1 MRSYHA
7 SFSNGSL
14 ASAEDVSDL
23 REQLRHAQAETQRL
37 RDIVEPP
44 STFFK
49 RGNGFTLE
57 VDLAIAEAITKA
69 NVSRNKVSL
78 LFRIFARF
86 FRIKLPSRKMLVPH
100 KMLQGTMQYIEREIT
115 FIPGC
120 THVKEV
126 CAVLYK
132 AHQLQIGLELLESA
146 EVERCYISDGAESLQ
161 SEWLCQ
167 LLSRRDP
174 NSGELK
180 VSALDLS
187 ELQCKTAEAQ
197 HAAFKE
203 SLKAMAELLR
213 DVGITDDLSPAIL
226 GFKPSSSMNDRAP
239 VARKLARLVRE
250 SETDDPTCAHHA
262 ITNIFEAG
270 RKAIDAVLRKLMNI
284 TDAQAA
290 ANPPKVK
297 AMRTSVGWF
306 SSPACAVIYQTCKY
320 TALFSSK
327 GYAVG
332 NKFAK
337 WFAAEEAAQT
347 AEGAEAGPELK
358 GCIEDLLAVCG
369 SRDYVFFM
377 DAAVTERFCRRR
389 AV

>member
-1 MRSYHA
+1 M
-7 SFSNGSL
+7 
-14 ASAEDVSDL
+14 
-23 REQLRHAQAETQRL
+23 
-37 RDIVEPP
+37 
-44 STFFK
+44 
-49 RGNGFTLE
+49 
-57 VDLAIAEAITKA
+57 
-69 NVSRNKVSL
+69 
-78 LFRIFARF
+78 
-86 FRIKLPSRKMLVPH
+86 
-100 KMLQGTMQYIEREIT
+100 
-115 FIPGC
+115 
-120 THVKEV
+120 
-126 CAVLYK
+126 LYK

-306 SSPACAVIYQTCKY
+306 SLLIASVCCYLSDVQVHRALQLEGLRGRQQICKMVR
-320 TALFSSK
+320 
-327 GYAVG
+327 G
-332 NKFAK
+332 
-337 WFAAEEAAQT
+337 
-347 AEGAEAGPELK
+347 
-358 GCIEDLLAVCG
+358 
-369 SRDYVFFM
+369 
-377 DAAVTERFCRRR
+377 
-389 AV
+389 

>member
-1 MRSYHA
+1 M
-7 SFSNGSL
+7 
-14 ASAEDVSDL
+14 SADDVSDL

-78 LFRIFARF
+78 LFRICARF

-115 FIPGC
+115 FIPGR
-120 THVKEV
+120 THVQEV

-132 AHQLQIGLELLESA
+132 AHQPQIGLELLESA

-187 ELQCKTAEAQ
+187 ELQCKTAAAQ

-226 GFKPSSSMNDRAP
+226 GFNVQAVQLDERPSPSG
-239 VARKLARLVRE
+239 
-250 SETDDPTCAHHA
+250 SEVGSPS
-262 ITNIFEAG
+262 AG
-270 RKAIDAVLRKLMNI
+270 IGD
-284 TDAQAA
+284 
-290 ANPPKVK
+290 
-297 AMRTSVGWF
+297 
-306 SSPACAVIYQTCKY
+306 
-320 TALFSSK
+320 
-327 GYAVG
+327 
-332 NKFAK
+332 
-337 WFAAEEAAQT
+337 
-347 AEGAEAGPELK
+347 
-358 GCIEDLLAVCG
+358 
-369 SRDYVFFM
+369 
-377 DAAVTERFCRRR
+377 
-389 AV
+389 